1 MFLLS
6 KLFKFKELCG
16 NLEEVI
22 LKKAKAQAEV
32 DTKVEDAEVNEEDEE
47 VTEED
52 VEVIEE
58 DVVGLLLLHGNH

>member
-1 MFLLS
+1 M
-6 KLFKFKELCG
+6 
-16 NLEEVI
+16 I

>member
-1 MFLLS
+1 M
-6 KLFKFKELCG
+6 
-16 NLEEVI
+16 
-22 LKKAKAQAEV
+22 KKAKAQAEV

-58 DVVGLLLLHGNH
+58 DVEVVGLLLLHGNH